1 MAIDTTLPEEVE
13 ALEAHARA
21 AARDALAPA
30 ADAAERAGAWGEAA
44 TRAFEELGTRGLWL
58 PADCGGDDDLVAAVV
73 AVEALA
79 SGDVGGLALADQPGP
94 AAGVLRALPDR
105 ARAAELAGALRAG
118 GAGAVIALAVC
129 ESLDAVGPGFTLTWA
144 PGRAAPAALVAA
156 APDGVA
162 VVDGNGLHAGKA
174 EASALW
180 ASGGV
185 TIRVGD
191 AATVE
196 RYAVD
201 PATALAARA
210 VARLWSGAA
219 LCGVGQ
225 AALDYAVAYGRERIV
240 FGLPVLGHQANAFD
254 VAWATATLEAARL
267 GLRSGAA
274 QLAAG
279 RPAEGG
285 WLATLAF
292 LEARDAGLRATDL
305 GVQLLGGH
313 GYIHD
318 HPAQRWY
325 REARML
331 ALLHGGL
338 DAALDDL
345 ADRALDA
352 PDPLVA

>member
-1 MAIDTTLPEEVE
+1 MAIDTNLPEEVA
-13 ALEAHARA
+13 ALDGHARA
-21 AARDALAPA
+21 AARDVLAPG
-30 ADAAERAGAWGEAA
+30 ADAAERARAWSEPMA
-44 TRAFEELGTRGLWL
+44 RAFAELGTRGSWV
-58 PADCGGDDDLVAAVV
+58 PADCGGDDDLLAAVV

-79 SGDVGGLALADQPGP
+79 TGDVGGLLGADRPGP
-94 AAGVLRALPDR
+94 ASGVLRVLPDR
-105 ARAAELAGALRAG
+105 ARAMALARAALDDDALVAVATTESVG
-118 GAGAVIALAVC
+118 DVGAGFAVA
-129 ESLDAVGPGFTLTWA
+129 WA
-144 PGRAAPAALVAA
+144 PGTGAPHALVAVA
-156 APDGVA
+156 TDGVV
-162 VVDGNGLHAGKA
+162 VVDGAGLAA
-174 EASALW
+174 EPVEAAALW

-185 TIRVGD
+185 ALRLADAGAAEPFPLEPD
-191 AATVE
+191 AALV
-196 RYAVD
+196 
-201 PATALAARA
+201 ARA
-210 VARLWSGAA
+210 VPRLWAGAA

-254 VAWATATLEAARL
+254 VAWATATLEAART
-267 GLRSGAA
+267 GLRAA
-274 QLAAG
+274 ACHLAAG
-279 RPAEGG
+279 RAAAGG
-285 WLATLAF
+285 WLATLAWR
-292 LEARDAGLRATDL
+292 EARDAGLRATDL

-331 ALLHGGL
+331 ALLFGGA